1 MSFDLSTP
9 SRPIEV
15 GIILFGRTCTTEILD
30 VAPID
35 YLHGLSNAFV
45 KDLPIPDAIKAKS
58 FDMNTHWITETGA
71 PAKLTSGITMQAT
84 DSYES
89 CPQLDIVLMGAYNM
103 GYEPSEKDL
112 AFVRKTHGECV
123 AFLTICA
130 GMLPAQMAGVLAGLT
145 ATGPRFMMPELN
157 EKDPRTKWVEKRWCR
172 DGKVWTSGALL
183 NGLDMV
189 REVAKVYWPELA
201 GATIPLAGMPV
212 REEVYHGMDGL
223 PGLVGA

>member
-130 GMLPAQMAGVLAGLT
+130 GMLPAQMAGA
-145 ATGPRFMMPELN
+145 
-157 EKDPRTKWVEKRWCR
+157 
-172 DGKVWTSGALL
+172 ALY
-183 NGLDMV
+183 D
-189 REVAKVYWPELA
+189 A
-201 GATIPLAGMPV
+201 
-212 REEVYHGMDGL
+212 
-223 PGLVGA
+223 